1 MLMGGRVAE
10 EMVFDQQTTG
20 AGQDIN
26 HATNLARKMVC
37 VWGMSNL
44 GPLSYEGESQ
54 EVFLGKEFSRVR
66 GFSESTA
73 ERIDREIRRIVDTS
87 FDRARQILRQHMEV
101 LEDMAQEL
109 IVRETLG
116 QKDVLEILR
125 RHELTMQGIKEEA
138 PEAVEEPNP
147 EDIEG

>member
-1 MLMGGRVAE
+1 
-10 EMVFDQQTTG
+10 
-20 AGQDIN
+20 
-26 HATNLARKMVC
+26 MVC

-66 GFSESTA
+66 NHSEATS

-87 FDRARQILRQHMEV
+87 HDRARQILRQHRET
-101 LEDMAQEL
+101 LDDMAQEL
-109 IVRETLG
+109 VLRETLG

-125 RHELTMQGIKEEA
+125 RHELTMYGIAEEA
-138 PEAVEEPNP
+138 PESVEEPNP
-147 EDIEG
+147 EDT